1 MTRRVRLAEV
11 DVARFQELQQHQEA
25 MLREFTLIA
34 IGAQTGVAE
43 GAPQRLLSRAERL
56 RERFA
61 EQREAVFAQ
70 VGEAARAGTGTVT
83 LELELPEDA
92 AEELLDTLR
101 AYEDAD
107 AYCRSGDLLTLACP
121 PDAAALR
128 RRLYQDI
135 VDQLTR

>member
-11 DVARFQELQQHQEA
+11 DIERFQMLEQHQDA
-25 MLREFTLIA
+25 MLREFTLIS

-43 GAPQRLLSRAERL
+43 APQRLLSRVERL

-61 EQREAVFAQ
+61 GQREAVGAQ
-70 VGEAARAGTGTVT
+70 VAEAARTGACTVT
-83 LELELPEDA
+83 LELDLPQGAEHELRE
-92 AEELLDTLR
+92 TLQ
-101 AYEDAD
+101 AYEAAD

-121 PDAAALR
+121 PDVAALR

-135 VDQLTR
+135 IDQLTS